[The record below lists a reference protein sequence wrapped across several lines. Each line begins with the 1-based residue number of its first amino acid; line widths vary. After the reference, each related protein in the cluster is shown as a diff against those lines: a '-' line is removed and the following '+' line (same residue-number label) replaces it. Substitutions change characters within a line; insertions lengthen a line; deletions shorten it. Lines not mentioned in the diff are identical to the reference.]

1 MPFKT
6 AEGLGK
12 MCSQAA
18 VMQAWRRLVVLP
30 AREQQQQQQQENNN
44 HCCAGVLIK
53 PSDDVSI

>member
-30 AREQQQQQQQENNN
+30 AREQQQQQQENNN